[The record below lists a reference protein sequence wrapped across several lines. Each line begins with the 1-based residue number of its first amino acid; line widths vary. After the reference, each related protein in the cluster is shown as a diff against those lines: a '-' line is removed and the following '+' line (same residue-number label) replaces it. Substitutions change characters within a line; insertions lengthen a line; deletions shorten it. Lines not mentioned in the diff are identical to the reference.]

1 MLYRSGDYNKTITLN
16 RWATADLTKWV
27 ILAK

>member
-16 RWATADLTKWV
+16 RWATADLAKLV
-27 ILAK
+27 IPVK